1 MSKTERSKVLTG
13 RNKDRGKGKFSR
25 GMESKPE
32 ILNVPGPLL
41 FSHTDTFFSHFRDC
55 SNHKSDI
62 RRNLC
67 NFRDCVNLRGAA
79 EPRIIN
85 FRRGV
90 AELCICNFNSTRS
103 MLNLRNSKSSNF
115 MKM

>member
-1 MSKTERSKVLTG
+1 
-13 RNKDRGKGKFSR
+13 
-25 GMESKPE
+25 MESKAE

-62 RRNLC
+62 RRVLC
-67 NFRDCVNLRGAA
+67 NLRDPVILRGAA
-79 EPRIIN
+79 KPRIID
-85 FRRGV
+85 FRRGE
-90 AELCICNFNSTRS
+90 AELCILNFNSTTWWS
-103 MLNLRNSKSSNF
+103 MLRFKNSKGSNL

>member
-1 MSKTERSKVLTG
+1 MSKTERSEVLTG
-13 RNKDRGKGKFSR
+13 RNEDQGKGKFSR

-62 RRNLC
+62 KRVLC
-67 NFRDCVNLRGAA
+67 NLRDQVNLGGAA
-79 EPRIIN
+79 KPCIIN
-85 FRRGV
+85 FRRGE
-90 AELCICNFNSTRS
+90 AELRIFNFNSTWSR
-103 MLNLRNSKSSNF
+103 LNFKNSKSSNL

>member
-1 MSKTERSKVLTG
+1 MSKTERSEVLTG
-13 RNKDRGKGKFSR
+13 RNEDQGKGKFSR

-62 RRNLC
+62 RRVCAILGIALTC
-67 NFRDCVNLRGAA
+67 EAKPSHV
-79 EPRIIN
+79 
-85 FRRGV
+85 
-90 AELCICNFNSTRS
+90 
-103 MLNLRNSKSSNF
+103 
-115 MKM
+115 